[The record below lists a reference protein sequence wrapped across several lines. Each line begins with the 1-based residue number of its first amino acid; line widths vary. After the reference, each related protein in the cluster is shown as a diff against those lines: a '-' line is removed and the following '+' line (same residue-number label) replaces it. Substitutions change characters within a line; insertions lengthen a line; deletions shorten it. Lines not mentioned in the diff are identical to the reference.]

1 MATITLTIPAD
12 KVDRVVHALCAAAA
26 LPETSANAKQAI
38 INWIKVT
45 TANVERSEAEAA
57 RPAVAEPDVAGLA
70 T

>member
-12 KVDRVVHALCAAAA
+12 KVDRVVHALCAASGLAES
-26 LPETSANAKQAI
+26 PANAKQAI